1 MEKIYYENKN
11 FKNLKFKNYIL
22 KNTEFINCSFTNC
35 TFEDCKLIATSFSDC
50 SFDKCIILN
59 IKTDGNSQIQETDFT
74 KCQLTGI
81 QWSELSPDYGFAD
94 PIRRLKECHL
104 KYNTFSNMT
113 FRKFDFS
120 KNEIYDSM
128 FAKCN
133 LTECKFK
140 QCKLDRTEFLECNL
154 KKSDFRSASNYQI
167 DIMTCALI
175 GARFSI
181 PEVLDLLNVLKI
193 KID

>member
-1 MEKIYYENKN
+1 ML
-11 FKNLKFKNYIL
+11 LKDIDIFV
-22 KNTEFINCSFTNC
+22 
-35 TFEDCKLIATSFSDC
+35 
-50 SFDKCIILN
+50 
-59 IKTDGNSQIQETDFT
+59 
-74 KCQLTGI
+74 
-81 QWSELSPDYGFAD
+81 
-94 PIRRLKECHL
+94 
-104 KYNTFSNMT
+104 FSN
-113 FRKFDFS
+113 FDFS

-140 QCKLDRTEFLECNL
+140 QCKLDRTEFLECDQ

-167 DIMTCALI
+167 DIMTCTLI